1 MLFFVLGSTAAVLAA
16 ADGAAD
22 EPHEFGWMEREMR
35 AEGSMLGAQPS
46 AQCAAA
52 LKATACKPGA
62 ACYECIEKHIAA
74 VHEAGCAEMD
84 LYSFCSTAQPWKCA
98 HPQPD
103 GSCVNSDPTK
113 AQWDFAQR
121 AIPQGPACKDCPS
134 EQRPLPSPCRSLP
147 RCTAPLSRAA
157 PCRQTS
163 SSA

>member
-1 MLFFVLGSTAAVLAA
+1 MLFFALGSTAAVLAA
-16 ADGAAD
+16 VGDGAA
-22 EPHEFGWMEREMR
+22 EHGGGESAQEKGYGWMEREMR

-52 LKATACKPGA
+52 LKATACKPSA

-74 VHEAGCAEMD
+74 VHSAGCAQMD
-84 LYSFCSTAQPWKCA
+84 LYSFCSAAQPWKCA

-147 RCTAPLSRAA
+147 AA
-157 PCRQTS
+157 LRR
-163 SSA
+163 

>member
-1 MLFFVLGSTAAVLAA
+1 MMIIERLGHSACAGSSRGVHAVRIS
-16 ADGAAD
+16 GAACV
-22 EPHEFGWMEREMR
+22 G
-35 AEGSMLGAQPS
+35 GQ
-46 AQCAAA
+46 
-52 LKATACKPGA
+52 ATACKPNA

-74 VHEAGCAEMD
+74 VHSAGCAEMD
-84 LYSFCSTAQPWKCA
+84 LYSFCSAAQPWKCA

-147 RCTAPLSRAA
+147 AA
-157 PCRQTS
+157 LRR
-163 SSA
+163 

>member
-1 MLFFVLGSTAAVLAA
+1 MLFFSLCFSAVLAA

-22 EPHEFGWMEREMR
+22 EFGWMEREMR

-74 VHEAGCAEMD
+74 VHQAGCAEMD
-84 LYSFCSTAQPWKCA
+84 LYSFCSAAQPWKCA

-134 EQRPLPSPCRSLP
+134 EQRPLPSACPFPAALP
-147 RCTAPLSRAA
+147 APLSPTRRR
-157 PCRQTS
+157 CRQTS